1 MTHTHAGLQNQITRF
16 SVSRFWLGAYLEP
29 TWSYL
34 ERFRGLGAERSSA
47 AEPQRHG
54 VPVLGWGPLYC
65 GVGGYARLTRW
76 LAGLWAPSSSG
87 LVDVLVGAEG

>member
-16 SVSRFWLGAYLEP
+16 SAFRGSGWEP